1 MTEKN
6 QGFQGRY
13 VDEVQFTREKPN
25 RPPQGSP
32 NILFIVLDDVGYG
45 QLGCYGSDI
54 STPNMDRLARN
65 GLMYTNFHTTAMCSP
80 TRSCLMT
87 GRNHHSNGMG
97 CITEMSTGFPGYNAV
112 IPRKNGFLSEMLAPL
127 GYACFA
133 L

>member
-13 VDEVQFTREKPN
+13 VDEVKFTREKPN

-65 GLMYTNFHTTAMCSP
+65 GLCTPIF
-80 TRSCLMT
+80 
-87 GRNHHSNGMG
+87 
-97 CITEMSTGFPGYNAV
+97 
-112 IPRKNGFLSEMLAPL
+112 IPRPCVHPPAPV
-127 GYACFA
+127 
-133 L
+133 